1 MDVKAEC
8 GHAAFFIENSWSFG
22 NAKQAGPFGP
32 SWPPARSLWILLFDF
47 DVSLVIAVRSTLLG
61 YLSFYL
67 ATQRAFPLWLPHSC
81 WSGCCGPTTSLSRL
95 VTFSAPTVGAESFV
109 YHTTARALSPR
120 FGCTGVRRP
129 TGAHPILTY
138 DMATMLRT
146 RRWWRLGLG
155 QVGVDAAWFTTLY
168 GEQLKGLHRP
178 RLHQGFTSVAAPLVA
193 QRAAEDRNTPP
204 YFSIISHRSPSTIL
218 MWTLSSLAPGTTQM
232 SPTSLRQYIREAR
245 SPAKK
250 CSQMLLDEKILAPG
264 TWPKPCFNKNGIDN
278 TSL

>member
-1 MDVKAEC
+1 M
-8 GHAAFFIENSWSFG
+8 
-22 NAKQAGPFGP
+22 
-32 SWPPARSLWILLFDF
+32 
-47 DVSLVIAVRSTLLG
+47 
-61 YLSFYL
+61 
-67 ATQRAFPLWLPHSC
+67 
-81 WSGCCGPTTSLSRL
+81 
-95 VTFSAPTVGAESFV
+95 GAESFV
-109 YHTTARALSPR
+109 YHITARALSPR

-155 QVGVDAAWFTTLY
+155 QVGVDAAGFATLY
-168 GEQLKGLHRP
+168 GEQLKGLHKP
-178 RLHQGFTSVAAPLVA
+178 GLHQCCGATCCAEGCGGSKYHTLFSV
-193 QRAAEDRNTPP
+193 
-204 YFSIISHRSPSTIL
+204 ISHRLPSTIL
-218 MWTLSSLAPGTTQM
+218 TWTLSPLAPGTTQM